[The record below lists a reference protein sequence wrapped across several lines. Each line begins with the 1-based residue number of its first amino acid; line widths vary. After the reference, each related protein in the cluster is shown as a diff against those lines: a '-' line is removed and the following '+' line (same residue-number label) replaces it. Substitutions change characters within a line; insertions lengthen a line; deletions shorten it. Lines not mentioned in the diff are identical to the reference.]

1 MGGERY
7 SDPRHQRDNWR
18 SQNTTN
24 NGNVRERSQDPLP
37 VRGIGQQ
44 AYRHHKRDEQR
55 GPDAPGEKKLNA
67 TLMCG
72 LPGQD
77 LCFALPAP

>member
-24 NGNVRERSQDPLP
+24 NCNVRERSQDPLP